1 MSSWYGHSI
10 LSSETQTHFLF
21 LLILKVT
28 SYSKMAAGAPFIRS
42 MFQAIIKRKGKK
54 RTRVSASLIEPFQ
67 KSHRTLLIMFLWS
80 SFYRMA
86 TSRCKEGWE
95 VPLFSQVYCPGF
107 TKEEGEDGC
116 KLYAESKRPGNKNN
130 TYCIILLI

>member
-1 MSSWYGHSI
+1 MAIPFCLQRPRLIFFFCLSLRSLHIPRWLLELRSSGPCSRP
-10 LSSETQTHFLF
+10 SSRER
-21 LLILKVT
+21 
-28 SYSKMAAGAPFIRS
+28 G
-42 MFQAIIKRKGKK
+42 RKGQGCLPL
-54 RTRVSASLIEPFQ
+54 TFIEPFQ

-86 TSRCKEGWE
+86 TSHCKEGWE
-95 VPLFSQVYCPGF
+95 VPFFSQVYCPGF

-116 KLYAESKRPGNKNN
+116 KLYAESKRPGNKKS